1 MVVALAITLLLTTIA
16 PLYATAADSAAGSAT
31 GDLSGAFGDWRYS
44 ARTNEGKQFVAA
56 YSRVR
61 DRDAI
66 TRAST
71 QVFNGKMPDER
82 HGAMVVPPRG
92 IGDLMLVK
100 SERL

>member
-1 MVVALAITLLLTTIA
+1 MNDVTRPFLAVCGQPAFECRERGRVVVALAIA

-44 ARTNEGKQFVAA
+44 ARTNEGKQLVAA

-71 QVFNGKMPDER
+71 QVFNGKMP
-82 HGAMVVPPRG
+82 
-92 IGDLMLVK
+92 
-100 SERL
+100 

>member
-1 MVVALAITLLLTTIA
+1 MNDVTRPFLAVCRQPAFECRERGRVVVALAITLLLTTIA
-16 PLYATAADSAAGSAT
+16 PLNATAADSAAGSAT

-44 ARTNEGKQFVAA
+44 ARTNEGKQLVAA

-71 QVFNGKMPDER
+71 QVFNGKMP
-82 HGAMVVPPRG
+82 
-92 IGDLMLVK
+92 
-100 SERL
+100 